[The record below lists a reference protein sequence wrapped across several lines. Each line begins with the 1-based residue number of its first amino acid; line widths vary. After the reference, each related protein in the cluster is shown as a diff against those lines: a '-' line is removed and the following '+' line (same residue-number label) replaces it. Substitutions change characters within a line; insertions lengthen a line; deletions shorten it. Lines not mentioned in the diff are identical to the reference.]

1 MNILI
6 KSVCLFATHYL
17 AEVPYLKQTASVPY
31 VARGGRAKCK
41 WGIAV
46 AMLLTLSTGVT
57 APKTQAANLIFKTH
71 FGADIALYPPRITY
85 STEGWQ
91 DLAGINPAT
100 GRWGTIAIPTIT
112 KLGFDMIAGIPVT
125 LSTLNNHMS
134 NEIQQVTGPDGN
146 QVYALFQNLQK
157 KHADNPAW
165 DYTQNAFMLRRE
177 AVDSGDKTDTG
188 DVYYSYWFKF
198 QSDLHNQ
205 LGITVNDNW
214 RVMSEW
220 KTGGL
225 NNTWRGD
232 YRIITV
238 VLQDSNRHLYWQTQG
253 DNIANGIP
261 AGDIYW
267 RITNTSVPVPVGE
280 WFNYEVFWHR
290 SSGSDGRY
298 WAAVN
303 GQVIV
308 DQQGP
313 NMGIYNLP
321 INRVMLT
328 NAYSGGKTP
337 IQQWLTGLEIWD
349 GFPCGVG
356 LSCYNTTK
364 AVESSA
370 LSGKP

>member
-1 MNILI
+1 
-6 KSVCLFATHYL
+6 
-17 AEVPYLKQTASVPY
+17 
-31 VARGGRAKCK
+31 
-41 WGIAV
+41 
-46 AMLLTLSTGVT
+46 
-57 APKTQAANLIFKTH
+57 
-71 FGADIALYPPRITY
+71 
-85 STEGWQ
+85 
-91 DLAGINPAT
+91 
-100 GRWGTIAIPTIT
+100 
-112 KLGFDMIAGIPVT
+112 
-125 LSTLNNHMS
+125 
-134 NEIQQVTGPDGN
+134 
-146 QVYALFQNLQK
+146 
-157 KHADNPAW
+157 
-165 DYTQNAFMLRRE
+165 
-177 AVDSGDKTDTG
+177 
-188 DVYYSYWFKF
+188 
-198 QSDLHNQ
+198 
-205 LGITVNDNW
+205 
-214 RVMSEW
+214 
-220 KTGGL
+220 
-225 NNTWRGD
+225 
-232 YRIITV
+232 V

-328 NAYSGGKTP
+328 NTYSGGKTP